1 VQQLLEDDSDEDFN
15 TIENDAGYSPLHCA
29 IQVDNV
35 PIIKMLLEHT
45 DNPFY
50 FSDYGEQSPV
60 HTAIIHHSHNALR
73 FLLEFDN
80 QPYPYDDDGQTL
92 FELAILHNDLE
103 SVKILYELVPGYC
116 FSSCV
121 NFEVDTWDVCDCI
134 EVTSPMCLAA
144 RNGSLEIVQ
153 FLVGIEISPNRH
165 CYGTALYNAVLYSH
179 IEIVKFLF
187 ANERESGTRLE
198 RRGITMADN
207 FQNDLLK
214 VALDNGNFEMV
225 KLLIEND
232 VPVSTLVNCK
242 EIYDLTAEIPGLCAA
257 FENQCDRPTQ
267 EIYDMISYVL
277 DEMENKGCK
286 ISFGDDQ
293 EKEGLVHLQFAC
305 MYGTLPLVQ
314 RVNQFIEASIEKDV
328 IREANDNKDHGTEI
342 LIWIID
348 RVLRQESKTLLEL
361 HESGMENGAVAR
373 YLVLKYGD
381 TMHNG
386 EKSLFGEQF
395 NIFYKEIVEMKHK
408 LRNCRKFF
416 DIEIVIDTTREKRK
430 REEEHEP
437 NKRIKL

>member
-1 VQQLLEDDSDEDFN
+1 MQQLLEENSDEEFN

-50 FSDYGEQSPV
+50 FSENGEQSPV

-121 NFEVDTWDVCDCI
+121 NFEVDTWDVCDCLDVI
-134 EVTSPMCLAA
+134 SPMCLAA
-144 RNGSLEIVQ
+144 RNGNLEIVK
-153 FLVGIEISPNRH
+153 FLLSIEISPNRH
-165 CYGTALYNAVLYSH
+165 CYGTALYNAVLYNH

-187 ANERESGTRLE
+187 ANECESGTRLE
-198 RRGITMADN
+198 RRGIT
-207 FQNDLLK
+207 
-214 VALDNGNFEMV
+214 
-225 KLLIEND
+225 I
-232 VPVSTLVNCK
+232 
-242 EIYDLTAEIPGLCAA
+242 GLCAA
-257 FENQCDRPTQ
+257 FENQCDHPTQ

-277 DEMENKGCK
+277 DEMENKRCK
-286 ISFGDDQ
+286 ISFEDDQ
-293 EKEGLVHLQFAC
+293 EKEGLIHLQFAC
-305 MYGTLPLVQ
+305 MYGTLSLVQ
-314 RVNQFIEASIEKDV
+314 RVNQLIEANLEKDV
-328 IREANDNKDHGTEI
+328 IREANDNKEHGTEI

-348 RVLRQESKTLLEL
+348 RVLREESKTLSML

-386 EKSLFGEQF
+386 EKSLFGEHF

-408 LRNCRKFF
+408 LRHCRKFS